1 MRHGSG
7 YTGIQQGAGRVR
19 YPPDQK
25 AKAREALVQA
35 GARALK
41 TSGFNGIGV
50 DGLAASAGVTSGAF
64 YSNFPNKEAMLE
76 AVIDAFVGEP
86 FLSDSDSVT
95 VTEGRSLLEDFVDDY
110 ISVHHSVD
118 PADGCVMPA
127 LSADVS
133 RAQPSVREAF
143 DRKINTLAERIAGVL
158 DGDPSDRQ
166 RRAWSIVG
174 LMVGTIA
181 ISRAMT
187 SEGEPRADVIAAAR
201 RTATS
206 LIHADQSRSG
216 RR

>member
-1 MRHGSG
+1 M
-7 YTGIQQGAGRVR
+7 R

-35 GARALK
+35 GAGSLK
-41 TSGFNGIGV
+41 TCGFNGIGV

-64 YSNFPNKEAMLE
+64 YSNFTNKEAMLE

-95 VTEGRSLLEDFVDDY
+95 VSEGRSLLQSFVEDY
-110 ISVHHSVD
+110 ISIHHSAD
-118 PADGCVMPA
+118 PTEGCVIPA

-133 RAQPSVREAF
+133 RAQPSVHEAF
-143 DRKINTLAERIAGVL
+143 ERKISTFAQRIASVL
-158 DGDPSDRQ
+158 DGDPADRE
-166 RRAWSIVG
+166 RRAWSIVA
-174 LMVGTIA
+174 LMVGGIA

-187 SEGEPRADVIAAAR
+187 DEGESRAAAIDAAR
-201 RTATS
+201 STAIS
-206 LIHADQSRSG
+206 LIDTGSRQ